1 MKWENVPGLDSAIS
15 CTLSLYQR
23 VSSKSFSRNIDAV
36 VEAVIDV
43 TGKGLEVVVE
53 VEADP
58 IEKGAGHRDAEIG
71 MTDVR
76 VQKRRII
83 LMSKTFKCDICNKFL
98 INLLRA

>member
-1 MKWENVPGLDSAIS
+1 MSSLALLPTFGRPVVVNMKWENVPGLDSAIS

-36 VEAVIDV
+36 VEAAIDV
-43 TGKGLEVVVE
+43 TGRGLEVVVE
-53 VEADP
+53 VEADH

-76 VQKRRII
+76 VQKRR
-83 LMSKTFKCDICNKFL
+83 
-98 INLLRA
+98 